1 MSGCLSDGSG
11 TKLSLLTVD
20 NYQEK
25 LKTVDQMK
33 GVHMCH
39 WRAGQVLAWLEI
51 TLGMPMY
58 GNNCAHNIKSGK
70 VSFFVS
76 EYPPEPFDARSVKLN

>member
-1 MSGCLSDGSG
+1 MTGFLFSDGSG
-11 TKLSLLTVD
+11 TKLSLLTSE

-25 LKTVDQMK
+25 LQTLEHMK

-39 WRAGQVLAWLEI
+39 WRAGQVLAWMEI

-58 GNNCAHNIKSGK
+58 GRNCALNVKSGK
-70 VSFFVS
+70 VSHFLYSQKHIAVHS
-76 EYPPEPFDARSVKLN
+76 CQK